1 MENQFLLSKES
12 KQAIIALL
20 IEMAESDQRI
30 DPTETKYIAGV
41 ANQMGLTMMDISNIL
56 KKPKAY
62 KFQSPPAEQERMTI
76 LYYLLFLMR
85 ADGQITENEENRC
98 YKLGLRLGFNHN
110 LIADLI
116 AVLKNYLHEDVPPE
130 AMLEKVR
137 KYLN

>member
-41 ANQMGLTMMDISNIL
+41 ANQMGLTMLDISSIL
-56 KKPKAY
+56 RNPKAY
-62 KFQSPPAEQERMTI
+62 KFQSPPQEQERMTI